1 VSRRAGPLYSTG
13 CQRFILRLVSPL
25 GGTLELALQIA
36 AHESTPTAKLH
47 DRTAAWSSVEEV
59 ERSKI

>member
-1 VSRRAGPLYSTG
+1 M
-13 CQRFILRLVSPL
+13 
-25 GGTLELALQIA
+25 LELAQQIA
-36 AHESTPTAKLH
+36 ADESTPTAKLH